1 MWRGPASSVMHLSV
15 ALLTWSRLTHLV
27 GALARRA
34 SLDHPHLVEVD
45 VPVPNLPPALA
56 GLRIGHLS
64 DFHVGVHVRPAD
76 ARRAVDLLQS
86 VAPDLIVMTG
96 DLVDHRPRDVVPAAQ
111 AMAGLSAPLGVY
123 GILGNHDHRPGGARV
138 LAAIGE
144 HAPELRM
151 LVNAARRVPLP
162 VGELWVAGLELGLS
176 GPGRR
181 RGGAGG
187 GPARRALSAAQ
198 PRAGCRRPPAPP
210 GHADARRPRP
220 RRPDPPRQPTAAA
233 AAAGPPLPHRPLPE
247 RERPGLHQ
255 PGRRLDRHPS
265 PPELP
270 GRGGG
275 RAAHAGVVAADEV
288 GGNGAGW
295 LALPAAGAYNLGVA
309 SADNRSLRPV

>member
-1 MWRGPASSVMHLSV
+1 MHLSV

-86 VAPDLIVMTG
+86 AAPDLIVMTG
-96 DLVDHRPRDVVPAAQ
+96 DLVDHRLRDVVPAAQ

-162 VGELWVAGLELGLS
+162 AGELWVAGLDSVYLGLADAEAALAQVPPDAPCLLLS
-176 GPGRR
+176 HEPDAADHLPRPVTLTLAGHAH
-181 RGGAGG
+181 GGQIRLGSR
-187 GPARRALSAAQ
+187 PLLLPPLARRYHTGLYRSENGPVYTSRGVGWTGIPLRLS
-198 PRAGCRRPPAPP
+198 CPAEV
-210 GHADARRPRP
+210 AVVR
-220 RRPDPPRQPTAAA
+220 
-233 AAAGPPLPHRPLPE
+233 LIPE
-247 RERPGLHQ
+247 R
-255 PGRRLDRHPS
+255 
-265 PPELP
+265 
-270 GRGGG
+270 
-275 RAAHAGVVAADEV
+275 
-288 GGNGAGW
+288 
-295 LALPAAGAYNLGVA
+295 
-309 SADNRSLRPV
+309 